1 VTPSAYA
8 ILTFPTPGG
17 VQRRP
22 AMAVWRTRDGV
33 AWVEPGYLAG
43 DPGDPPSFHRLE
55 CGVRDYERGLILE
68 LPEGPGLAVARELV
82 LGDEDLD
89 PAELRPA
96 FEAYE
101 RELEARGLT
110 RDEEALR
117 LEGELQADLA

>member
-1 VTPSAYA
+1 VASSAGRRWPSGARGTA
-8 ILTFPTPGG
+8 WPG
-17 VQRRP
+17 
-22 AMAVWRTRDGV
+22 W
-33 AWVEPGYLAG
+33 
-43 DPGDPPSFHRLE
+43 
-55 CGVRDYERGLILE
+55 RGLIRE